1 MDDQTKAQFL
11 REAGLA
17 FRAQRAAADACYNH
31 SQSCIVCRGQAS
43 RWIQWRWLMNFL
55 FECHTIKNL
64 AFDAHV
70 AKVDADEYRL
80 GLSSPELEV
89 PSLEW
94 LDGLYALRDDR
105 GE

>member
-1 MDDQTKAQFL
+1 MDDETKTQVL
-11 REAGLA
+11 REASKA
-17 FRAQRAAADACYNH
+17 FREQRDAADECYAH
-31 SQSCIVCRGQAS
+31 TQSCFICRGTAS
-43 RWIQWRWLMNFL
+43 KWTRWFVDFL
-55 FECHTIKNL
+55 FECGTVKSL

>member
-1 MDDQTKAQFL
+1 MDDQAKEQLMKEATK
-11 REAGLA
+11 A
-17 FRAQRAAADACYNH
+17 FRAQRAAADVCYAHTQACL
-31 SQSCIVCRGQAS
+31 VCRGTAN
-43 RWIQWRWLMNFL
+43 RWMRWLVNFL
-55 FECHTIKNL
+55 FECHTVKNL

-80 GLSSPELEV
+80 QLASPELEV

>member
-1 MDDQTKAQFL
+1 VD
-11 REAGLA
+11 
-17 FRAQRAAADACYNH
+17 
-31 SQSCIVCRGQAS
+31 
-43 RWIQWRWLMNFL
+43 FL
-55 FECHTIKNL
+55 FECGTVKSL